1 MLISR
6 GELPPNLPTIAA
18 LPPPPS
24 LLPPP
29 GAQLPTSL
37 LAIASML
44 PPPSALPTLFPTL
57 LNRPGAR
64 PLPQPDS
71 DDSDDGPPKKRLLT
85 RDSRDAA
92 GNPAWP
98 PGRYP
103 PELAEPPRLFWNDVV
118 KADFQGQYFED
129 VKPQVMERWRAL
141 SGPEQAAYAARAE
154 ELRGQAWD
162 EVETAGLGPARKR
175 FELPGMD
182 DLMEWQHRELR
193 RRAAGSRPRGPAP
206 QGPPTRDSRGWDGEM
221 AWPIHVNVGRFKPFG
236 LFWDEQ
242 KARYPGQ
249 ELRDVWKVDDVAFEL
264 RRRFEA
270 LGGEERAAS
279 EARSEALRQE
289 VWDERE
295 EYERRL
301 ARGDMATLPRRLHP

>member
-1 MLISR
+1 
-6 GELPPNLPTIAA
+6 
-18 LPPPPS
+18 
-24 LLPPP
+24 
-29 GAQLPTSL
+29 
-37 LAIASML
+37 ML
-44 PPPSALPTLFPTL
+44 PHPSVLLKLFPTL
-57 LNRPGAR
+57 LNRPGAC
-64 PLPQPDS
+64 PFPQEDS
-71 DDSDDGPPKKRLLT
+71 DDEDGPPTKRIVTT

-103 PELAEPPRLFWNDVV
+103 PELAEPSRLFWNDVV
-118 KADFQGQYFED
+118 KAEFQGKYFED

-141 SGPEQAAYAARAE
+141 SGTEQAAYAARSE
-154 ELRGQAWD
+154 ELRRRAWD
-162 EVETAGLGPARKR
+162 EVEETDARLGRGETTAVLAPARKR

-182 DLMEWQHRELR
+182 DLMEWQRRELGR
-193 RRAAGSRPRGPAP
+193 RVAGSRPSGPAP
-206 QGPPTRDSRGWDGEM
+206 QGPPTRDTRGWDGQM
-221 AWPIHVNVGRFKPFG
+221 AWPMHVNAGRFKPFG
-236 LFWDEQ
+236 LFWDDQ

-249 ELRDVWKVDDVAFEL
+249 ELGDVWKVDDVAGEV

-270 LGGEERAAS
+270 LGEEDRAAY

-301 ARGDMATLPRRLHP
+301 ARGEMVTLPQRLHP